1 MGAVDFAATQALT
14 FDCYGT
20 LIDWETGI
28 LAALRPIVRAHHVQL
43 DDDALLEHYARLE
56 SALEARPYRPY
67 RQILADVV
75 HGLGAELGFAPS
87 EAEATALADSL
98 GGWPP
103 FPDTVQALQDLSRR
117 FRLGIISNTDDD
129 LFAQT
134 AQRLEVPFTWVT
146 TAQQAHAYK
155 PSLAPFELA
164 LARLAA
170 AGVER
175 TAVVHVA
182 QSLFHDHVPAHQLG
196 LASVWVNRRH
206 GRFGGGATP
215 QPTTVDV
222 QLEVPSLGAL
232 AELALR
238 S

>member
-1 MGAVDFAATQALT
+1 MGAVDFGRTVALT

-20 LIDWETGI
+20 LIDWESGI
-28 LAALRPIVRAHHVQL
+28 LAALRPILGAHGVQL
-43 DDDALLEHYARLE
+43 DNEDILERYARLE
-56 SALEARPYRPY
+56 SALEAGPYRSY
-67 RQILADVV
+67 RAVLAEVV
-75 HGLGAELGFAPS
+75 RGLGAELGFTPS

-98 GGWPP
+98 GRWPP
-103 FPDTVQALQDLSRR
+103 FPDTVQALRDLRTR

-134 AQRLEVPFTWVT
+134 AQRLDVPFTWVT
-146 TAQQAHAYK
+146 TAQQARAYK

-164 LARLAA
+164 LGRLAA
-170 AGVER
+170 DGVDRAGVI
-175 TAVVHVA
+175 HVA

-206 GRFGGGATP
+206 GRPGGGATL
-215 QPTTVDV
+215 QTTARV